1 LFGLVSALGKVLV
14 RLAGNGRYNLQLREL
29 WMVADAD
36 ADLRVWVRE
45 GFQLPRHHD
54 HARSIF
60 SSRMLMDP
68 IRPAI
73 EPVHF
78 TKMPASLSDPTNR
91 PLPGSFRYA
100 DEVYHLKSV
109 WLIACVSRWPG
120 SVVVSDKRMVIM
132 LKWIRPIVGST
143 GSYPRRR

>member
-36 ADLRVWVRE
+36 ADLKVWVRE

-78 TKMPASLSDPTNR
+78 TKMPASLSDLTNR

-100 DEVYHLKSV
+100 DEVYHQRGISPEECVADSMPLKMAWV
-109 WLIACVSRWPG
+109 R
-120 SVVVSDKRMVIM
+120 DRF
-132 LKWIRPIVGST
+132 
-143 GSYPRRR
+143 